1 MSELKSLSVDV
12 AIIGTGTAGMG
23 AYRAAKK
30 YTHSIAVIEG
40 GNYGTTCAR
49 VGCMPSKLLIAAA
62 EAAHQVQ
69 HTDLFGVSVEGVQV
83 DGKAVMQ
90 RVKAERDRFV
100 GFVLEAVEDF
110 EPGHK
115 INGYAKFLDAHT
127 LQVDDHTKITA
138 KRIVIATGSRPVY
151 PGFFNA
157 AEDRLLTNDDIFE
170 LDDLPESV
178 VVFGPGVIGLEI
190 GQALSRLGVAVKVF
204 GVRGSLATLSDPAV
218 KQQAYQAFADEF
230 YLDTDAN
237 VESIQ
242 RVDNGV
248 EIKYQDKDGNAQ
260 TEVFQNLLA
269 ATGRAPNV
277 DKLNI
282 ENAGV
287 ELDEKNVPVFDPYTL
302 QTSQQHIFIAGDV
315 NNQLTLLHEAA
326 DEGRIAG
333 GNAGRFPEI
342 IAGHRTVPMGIVFT
356 DPQMMTVGE
365 SFSVIEARLPN
376 CYAAGQV
383 DFSGQGRSR
392 VMGKNKGM
400 LRVYAQQGTG
410 LFLGAEM
417 VGPAAEHIGHLL
429 AWALQ
434 QKLTVNEILS
444 MPFYH
449 PVIEEGVRTA
459 FRDVSSQLHLGAE
472 LVKRCIDCGPGA

>member
-1 MSELKSLSVDV
+1 MSDVRNLTVDV

-30 YTHSIAVIEG
+30 HTNSIAVIEG

-62 EAAHQVQ
+62 EAAHQAQ
-69 HTDLFGVSVEGVQV
+69 HTGLFGITVDNVKI

-100 GFVLEAVEDF
+100 GFVLETIDEFD
-110 EPGHK
+110 PNHK
-115 INGYAKFLDAHT
+115 VQGYAKFMDAHT
-127 LQVDDHTKITA
+127 LQVDDHTRITA
-138 KRIVIATGSRPVY
+138 ERIVIATGSRPVY
-151 PGFFNA
+151 PGFFKA

-178 VVFGPGVIGLEI
+178 AVFGPGVIGLEI
-190 GQALSRLGVAVKVF
+190 GQALSRLGVKVKVF

-218 KQQAYQAFADEF
+218 KQQAYDIFSDEF
-230 YLDTDAN
+230 YLDTYAE
-237 VESIQ
+237 VETIK
-242 RVDNGV
+242 RVDGGV
-248 EIKYQDKDGNAQ
+248 EIFYKDKADVMQ
-260 TEVFQNLLA
+260 KEVFQYLMA
-269 ATGRAPNV
+269 ATGRAPNI
-277 DKLNI
+277 DKLDI

-287 ELDEKNVPVFDPYTL
+287 TVDKNSVPEFDPYTL
-302 QTSQQHIFIAGDV
+302 QTSQPHIFIAGDV

-333 GNAGRFPEI
+333 GNAGRYPNI
-342 IAGHRTVPMGIVFT
+342 RAGHRTVPLGIVFT
-356 DPQMMTVGE
+356 DPQMLTVGE
-365 SFSVIEARLPN
+365 GYAALEARQPD
-376 CYAAGQV
+376 CYAVGKV
-383 DFSGQGRSR
+383 EFSGQGRSR
-392 VMGKNKGM
+392 VMGKNKGI

-410 LFLGAEM
+410 QFLGAEM

-434 QKLTVNEILS
+434 QKLTVNEILA

-472 LVKRCIDCGPGA
+472 LVKGCIDCGPGA